1 MHHCVYR
8 MGYYKRPES
17 LILSARDRGGN
28 RLETVEVNLNTF
40 SVVQSR
46 GLQNHPT
53 LAHADIIRLV
63 EQNMNLIK
71 RAKSNKIKA
80 VSANAYASL

>member
-1 MHHCVYR
+1 M
-8 MGYYKRPES
+8 
-17 LILSARDRGGN
+17 
-28 RLETVEVNLNTF
+28 EVNLDTF

-53 LAHADIIRLV
+53 QAHADIVRLV